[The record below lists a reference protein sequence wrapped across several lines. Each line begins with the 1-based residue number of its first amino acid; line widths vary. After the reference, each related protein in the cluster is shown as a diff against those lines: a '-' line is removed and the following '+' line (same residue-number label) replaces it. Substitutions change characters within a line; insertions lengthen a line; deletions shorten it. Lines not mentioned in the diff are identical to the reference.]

1 MTALARIVSEL
12 KTCDASSAVTAFE
25 FYSQRISKK
34 TEYLF
39 VRLGMTNGAE
49 GWGEATYNGLNG
61 QVLVA
66 LRQLG
71 AAITGQSIA
80 EALTTLG
87 KHPNWKH
94 GRASAIAAHALECAL
109 LDILA
114 TQRGVPLHAL
124 LGQQHHSDIPC
135 YANINRGTKSRDP
148 GGWAERAQ
156 FAVSAGFPAVKLAP
170 FDSISLGLDGK
181 SEGDAAPGVANT
193 RAVKEAIGADAGL
206 MIDCHWRFDTDS
218 ARALFRACEDLG
230 LNWIEAPILEDALS
244 MPDLSALKALAEN
257 TGTMLAGGE
266 FFAGS
271 RSFKPFLRAKA
282 YHVVNP
288 DPRFCGVL
296 DMYDIAIEASRNGI
310 HIAPHNHL
318 GPIMTAASLHIAAVA
333 PSALTLEM
341 QFAEGDAEPCVEN
354 PDQLTPVNGRMH
366 VPTGVGLG
374 IPLAP
379 STLTRVA

>member
-12 KTCDASSAVTAFE
+12 KASDASTAVTAVE
-25 FYSQRISKK
+25 FFSQRISKK

-39 VRLGMTNGAE
+39 VRLGMGNGAE

-71 AAITGQSIA
+71 EAITGQSIEVA
-80 EALTTLG
+80 FTTLG

-94 GRASAIAAHALECAL
+94 GRASAMAANALECAL
-109 LDILA
+109 LDVLA
-114 TQRGVPLHAL
+114 TERGVPLHAL
-124 LGQQHHSDIPC
+124 LGKQQRFDISC

-148 GGWAERAQ
+148 CGWSKRAQ
-156 FAVSAGFPAVKLAP
+156 IAVDAGFPAVKLAP

-181 SEGDAAPGVANT
+181 SVGNAAPGVANT

-206 MIDCHWRFDTDS
+206 MIDCHWRFDADS
-218 ARALFRACEDLG
+218 ARALFLACEE
-230 LNWIEAPILEDALS
+230 LNLTWIESPILEDALS
-244 MPDLSALKALAEN
+244 MPDLSALKALADD
-257 TGTMLAGGE
+257 TGTKLAGGE

-271 RSFKPFLRAKA
+271 RSFIPFLRAKA

-296 DMYDIAIEASRNGI
+296 DMYDIAIEAGRNGI
-310 HIAPHNHL
+310 HVAPHNHL

-333 PSALTLEM
+333 PTALTLEM
-341 QFAEGDAEPCVEN
+341 QFAEGDAEPCVKN
-354 PDQLTPVNGRMH
+354 PDQLTPVNGRMQ
-366 VPTGVGLG
+366 VPTDVGLG
-374 IPLAP
+374 IPLMP
-379 STLTRVA
+379 STLTRFA